1 MAGDSTSSIPGIL
14 VALGGNMPSV
24 HGGPARTLM
33 AALALMPAFGIRI
46 VRCAPFYKT
55 PALSSYIQP
64 EYVNSVA
71 VVEAAVPPEALLDIL
86 HRIEAIFGRV
96 RRERWAPRPLDIDL
110 LDYRG
115 MIIPAEGKRGA
126 DAGAGKLPIA
136 LPHPGI
142 AARGFVL
149 LPLRDVA
156 PRWRHPVTGE
166 SVQRLIASLG
176 PGGLAGIERLKS
188 SQLRS

>member
-1 MAGDSTSSIPGIL
+1 
-14 VALGGNMPSV
+14 MPTV
-24 HGGPARTLM
+24 HGGPARTLV
-33 AALALMPAFGIRI
+33 AALALMPAFGIK
-46 VRCAPFYKT
+46 VTQSAPFYRT
-55 PALSSYIQP
+55 PALSSYIQSD
-64 EYVNSVA
+64 YVNSVA
-71 VVEAAVPPEALLDIL
+71 AIEAAVPPEALLEIL

-96 RRERWAPRPLDIDL
+96 RRERWAPRPLDLDL

-115 MIIPAEGKRGA
+115 MTIPAQGKRGS
-126 DAGAGKLPIA
+126 DAGTGKLPIA

-166 SVQRLIASLG
+166 SVERLIASLG
-176 PGGLAGIERLKS
+176 PGALAGIERLKS
-188 SQLRS
+188 SQIRS